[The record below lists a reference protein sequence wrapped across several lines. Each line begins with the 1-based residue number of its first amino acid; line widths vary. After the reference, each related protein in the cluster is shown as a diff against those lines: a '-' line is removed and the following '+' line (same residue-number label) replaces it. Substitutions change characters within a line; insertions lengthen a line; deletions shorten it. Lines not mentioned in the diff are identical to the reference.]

1 MWTFIIIVVIG
12 VIVYL
17 AYKNKQE
24 GGLKK
29 EKLKGGNIV
38 DGMFGFTK
46 TIKQEKIIDRWSTLI
61 DGANGQGEQVI
72 AETIR
77 IIEKLEAPNI
87 FVSRQKRKPGPGF
100 TKTPREFLIAEHRIL
115 DGYDMYIGARD
126 YGKQLFVS
134 WCLIEEPISFWRLFK
149 RNPILAIFKLPLLIF
164 GQAIAKMQ
172 GGSGQFMSLLN
183 LFDTEELTAY
193 TTTVHHALLDSVKV
207 VMENQKLDFTGIE
220 KRTKGFLNIA

>member
-149 RNPILAIFKLPLLIF
+149 RNPILAIFKLPLQL
-164 GQAIAKMQ
+164 
-172 GGSGQFMSLLN
+172 QF
-183 LFDTEELTAY
+183 
-193 TTTVHHALLDSVKV
+193 
-207 VMENQKLDFTGIE
+207 
-220 KRTKGFLNIA
+220 